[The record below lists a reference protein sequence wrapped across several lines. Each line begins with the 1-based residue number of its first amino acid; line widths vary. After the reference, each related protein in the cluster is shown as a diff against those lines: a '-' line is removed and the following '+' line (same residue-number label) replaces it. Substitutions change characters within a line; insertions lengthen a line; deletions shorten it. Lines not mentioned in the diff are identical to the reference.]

1 MTVSRRRFLLGSA
14 TALGG
19 LAAGT
24 VGQGAEGDSSRL
36 YDSKLEIEQIAV
48 RLVLGIG
55 REAWQYVKGLGRA
68 PVLDFVERLN
78 AQHFD
83 FHVPTLRH
91 EIPVAFDH
99 LEFNVEG
106 QPRLEKIDEY
116 IQALR
121 KIAKQDADQLVNQKE
136 VEEVLA
142 LATKARGEI
151 HDALARGET
160 LRLSYD
166 VTYKQAKFRIS
177 NLVQLGQVRVELS
190 LLRPVR
196 MFNGAV
202 FVADLKR
209 TDAGTQVYTS
219 LWADVCIGRREGPLV
234 HRIAAREIGCREGQF
249 LAEMEHEVQVLVNNA
264 GESRLSRMI
273 PELIRRIAEGSLQG

>member
-1 MTVSRRRFLLGSA
+1 MTVSRRRFLLASGA
-14 TALGG
+14 MLGG
-19 LAAGT
+19 LEAGT
-24 VGQGAEGDSSRL
+24 VGRAAEGDSARL
-36 YDSKLEIEQIAV
+36 YNSTFDIYGIAL

-55 REAWQYVKGLGRA
+55 REAWHYVKSRGSA

-91 EIPVAFDH
+91 DIPVAFDH
-99 LEFNVEG
+99 LEFTVEG
-106 QPRLEKIDEY
+106 RPRLDKIDEY

-121 KIAKQDADQLVNQKE
+121 AIANKDADRLVNQQE
-136 VEEVLA
+136 IEEVLA
-142 LATKARGEI
+142 LAAKAGGEI
-151 HDALARGET
+151 HDALARSET
-160 LRLSYD
+160 LRLNYD
-166 VTYKQAKFRIS
+166 VSYKQAQFRVS
-177 NLVQLGQVRVELS
+177 NLVQLGHVRIELA
-190 LLRPVR
+190 LLRSVR
-196 MFNGAV
+196 MFNGAA

-234 HRIAAREIGCREGQF
+234 RRIAAREIGCREAQF
-249 LAEMEHEVQVLVNNA
+249 LAEVEHEVQVLVRNE